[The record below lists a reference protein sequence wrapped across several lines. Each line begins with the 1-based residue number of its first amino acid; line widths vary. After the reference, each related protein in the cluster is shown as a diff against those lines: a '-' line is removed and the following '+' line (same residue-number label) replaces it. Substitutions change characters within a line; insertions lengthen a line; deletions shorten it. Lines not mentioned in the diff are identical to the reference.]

1 MKYIKLTC
9 VFLFI
14 IQISNTFSQ
23 SNADYFPW
31 KTGDMWEYTLYYWPD
46 IDTLQTIVIDDS
58 TDEEGNIYTSY
69 FSRAINP
76 IEPPSALLLDT
87 VVYKID
93 TNLYVYGPGFEKW
106 GNIYRLN
113 GNAGDQWVF
122 WDYSHGGGGPYEMAR
137 IDSVSEIIIFGDT
150 TKIMFMRYYSAN
162 DSTDTLGIFARYYD
176 QLLKGFG
183 FYFRGGVELDAQI
196 YLHGCVIDG
205 VLYGDTTQVVT
216 SVNELQGYGY
226 FTDDFVLF
234 PNYPNPFNS
243 STKIPLKLSNEGIV
257 SLAIYDVLGK
267 EIMKLVD
274 KQFYPTGYYEFNWE
288 ANNAV
293 SGVYYYVV
301 SINKNRKIRSM
312 VLLK

>member
-1 MKYIKLTC
+1 MKMKYIKLNC

-46 IDTLQTIVIDDS
+46 IDTLQTIVTDDS
-58 TDEEGNIYTSY
+58 TDEEGNIYTTY

-122 WDYSHGGGGPYEMAR
+122 WDYGTGVYEIAR
-137 IDSVSEIIIFGDT
+137 IDSIADISIFGSIRE
-150 TKIMFMRYYSAN
+150 IMYMRYFATN
-162 DSTDTLGIFARYYD
+162 DTLDTLGILARYSD
-176 QLLKGFG
+176 QIIKGIG
-183 FYFRGGVELDAQI
+183 FYFRGAAELDAQL
-196 YLHGCVIDG
+196 YLHGAVIDG
-205 VLYGDTTQVVT
+205 ILFGDTTQVVT
-216 SVNELQGYGY
+216 SVDYLQNNSNYLNN
-226 FTDDFVLF
+226 FALF
-234 PNYPNPFNS
+234 QNYPNPFNS
-243 STKIPLKLSNEGIV
+243 STNIPIKLNYEGVV
-257 SLAIYDVLGK
+257 SLIIYDILGR
-267 EIMKLVD
+267 EVTKLVD
-274 KQFYPTGYYEFNWE
+274 KKFYPLGYYEFNWDGK
-288 ANNAV
+288 NAV
-293 SGVYYYVV
+293 SGIYYYEAIVNEYRMV
-301 SINKNRKIRSM
+301 RNL